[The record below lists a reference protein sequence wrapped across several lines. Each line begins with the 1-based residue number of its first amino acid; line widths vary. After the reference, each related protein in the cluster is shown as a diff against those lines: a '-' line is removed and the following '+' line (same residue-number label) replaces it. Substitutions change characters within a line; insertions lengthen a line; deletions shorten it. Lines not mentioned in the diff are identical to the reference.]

1 MMDQMSILA
10 MLVLEIANNAAKHVF
25 QPNLGSYFEV
35 ELKALPGRRVMLKVS
50 DNGPGVE
57 DSVGKQGLGMEILE
71 GLTDQINGTLTIAH
85 DHGTTV
91 RVDFPAIS
99 A

>member
-1 MMDQMSILA
+1 MRRA
-10 MLVLEIANNAAKHVF
+10 
-25 QPNLGSYFEV
+25 PSYFEV

-57 DSVGKQGLGMEILE
+57 NSVGKQGLGMEILE

>member
-1 MMDQMSILA
+1 
-10 MLVLEIANNAAKHVF
+10 
-25 QPNLGSYFEV
+25 V

-50 DNGPGVE
+50 DDGPGIE
-57 DSVGKQGLGMEILE
+57 DDAEKHPAAPSISPLAVQGLGTQILK

-85 DHGTTV
+85 DRGTTV
-91 RVDFPAIS
+91 RVDFPAVF